1 MELTEVQP
9 NLFKITNAPIR
20 GFDWKLLRD
29 SGVGTYAYIAR
40 EVSDVGDEEI
50 VIEEYSDPEH
60 RRKWDNMT
68 DVEVAEAAY
77 ASLPKIIN
85 WLAMEEPKTPTE
97 RKRDE
102 RARKKK
108 LGLVRRDV
116 WALEEDW
123 PKIRE
128 IEKISRQKATGK
140 D

>member
-1 MELTEVQP
+1 
-9 NLFKITNAPIR
+9 
-20 GFDWKLLRD
+20 LLRNP
-29 SGVGTYAYIAR
+29 GVGTYAYIAR

-68 DVEVAEAAY
+68 DMEVAEAAY
-77 ASLPKIIN
+77 AALPKIIN
-85 WLAMEEPKTPTE
+85 WLAIEEPKTPTE

-102 RARKKK
+102 RSRKKK